1 MSLDIAKYSIK
12 TPVNTWL
19 LILGLFIGGL
29 VGFSNIGQLED
40 PAFTI
45 KQVMVNTQYPGA
57 SAEKVE
63 REVTEPLEIAIQQM
77 SQLKRVTS
85 ISKPGISEITVEV
98 EDHFDG
104 DKLPQIWD
112 ELRKR
117 VNDIQADFPAGV
129 MLSKVV
135 DDFGDVY
142 GLYYALTGEGF
153 SSREMRDFAKH
164 LRRELLK
171 VDGVTKVGVAGQIEE
186 QIVVEIFP
194 AKLNALGLSFPDI
207 QNAINYSLRPF
218 TDGRITVDGKKI
230 RVPVSDEENP
240 VNELSKVTLPVPGQ
254 TAQLKITDFAKV
266 SIQPAKYPRQLIRF
280 NGQPALTVAV
290 AVSTET
296 NVVKVGAVVNQ
307 KLDDIIADLPAGV
320 ELSAIYDQAQVVDD
334 SIDGFITNLLLSVT
348 VVTLTLFLFM
358 GTRAAIVVGSVL
370 VLTVIGS
377 ILFMWLLDIN
387 MQRISLGAMVI
398 AMGMLVDNAIV
409 VAEGMMMRMQQGKS
423 ALEAASFIVK
433 RTKWPLLGA
442 TIIGIS
448 AFSGIGLS
456 DDATGE
462 FLYSLFAVILIT
474 LMLSWVLAVSVVP
487 LIGSYVFKQG
497 DLSVEQS
504 YSSVF
509 YRLYRALLVT
519 AVRFRW
525 TSVLILVLITG
536 ASYYGF
542 GMVKQSFFPPSN
554 TPMFYVNYWGPQGRD
569 INTTSAYIE
578 QAEKV
583 ILSHQQVQS
592 VASYAGQGADRYT
605 LTYAAERPNE
615 SYGFFMIR
623 TAGTE
628 EIDALAKEIRS
639 ELMALDPDADIYTNR
654 IIFGPSV
661 GAKLEARFIGPD
673 AQVLRELGNQA
684 LSVFHA
690 DGKIHD
696 IRHNWRDKSFQI
708 ELGYDAYAAGVAGV
722 TRADFSDAVQ
732 FATNG
737 LVAGNVFD
745 GDYRYPIV
753 LRADV
758 EPAEGETGAL
768 YNAQVWSQYEREYVP
783 LRQVSKQVTAIGEET
798 LIHRRDRERSLS
810 VFGEPAN
817 GETANEALAR
827 IKQQVESIDL
837 PDGYRMEWGGE
848 LESSTDAQASM
859 GLGMMLG
866 FLTMFIIS
874 VLLFGEV
881 RPPLIIWLTVPMA
894 VNGVV
899 IGLLAADVPF
909 GFMAMLGFL
918 SLFGMLIKNAI
929 VLLEEIELQ
938 NHESGNHYNAL
949 INASISRLRPVSLAA
964 ITTILGMVPL
974 LWDAFFLDMAVTIMG
989 GLAFSTILT
998 LIAVPV
1004 FYSLM
1009 YRIKP
1014 ETEKTS

>member
-1 MSLDIAKYSIK
+1 MSLDVAKYAIK

-19 LILGLFIGGL
+19 LILTMLIGGL
-29 VGFSNIGQLED
+29 IGLSNIGQLED

-77 SQLKRVTS
+77 PQLKRVTS

-98 EDHFDG
+98 GDHFDS

-117 VNDIQADFPAGV
+117 VSDIQSDLPTGV
-129 MLSKVV
+129 MPSKVV

-153 SSREMRDFAKH
+153 STREMRDFSKNI
-164 LRRELLK
+164 RREMLM
-171 VDGVTKVGVAGQIEE
+171 VDGVTKVSVSGLVEE
-186 QIVVEIFP
+186 QLVVEIHP

-218 TDGRITVDGKKI
+218 TDGRITVDGKNI
-230 RVPVSDEENP
+230 RVPVSDENNP
-240 VNELSKVTLPVPGQ
+240 VSELSKVTLSVPGQ
-254 TAQLKITDFAKV
+254 TAQLKITDFASI
-266 SIQPAKYPRQLIRF
+266 SIQPIKYPRQLIRF
-280 NGQPALTVAV
+280 NGNEALTVAI

-296 NVVKVGAVVNQ
+296 NVVKVGAKVNQ
-307 KLDDIIADLPAGV
+307 KLDDVIENLPAGV
-320 ELSAIYDQAQVVDD
+320 ELEPIYDQAKVVDE
-334 SIDGFITNLLLSVT
+334 SIDGFITNLLLSVS
-348 VVTLTLFLFM
+348 VVTFTLFLFM
-358 GTRAAIVVGSVL
+358 GMRAAVVVGSVL
-370 VLTVIGS
+370 ILTVIGS
-377 ILFMWLLDIN
+377 ILFMWLMDIS

-423 ALEAASFIVK
+423 AMEAASFIVK

-442 TIIGIS
+442 TIIGIA

-474 LMLSWVLAVSVVP
+474 LLLSWVLAVSVVP
-487 LIGSYVFKQG
+487 LIGSYVFKKTNQ
-497 DLSVEQS
+497 SMEES
-504 YSSVF
+504 YSSIF
-509 YRLYRALLVT
+509 YRLYRNLLVL

-525 TSVLILVLITG
+525 TSVMIFVLITG

-554 TPMFYVNYWGPQGRD
+554 TPVFYVNYWGPQGRD
-569 INTTSAYIE
+569 INTTTEYVE
-578 QAEKV
+578 QAEKI
-583 ILSHQQVQS
+583 ILSHQEVKS
-592 VASYAGQGADRYT
+592 VASYVGQGAERYT

-615 SYGFFMIR
+615 SYGFFMVR
-623 TAGTE
+623 TDDIE
-628 EIDALAKEIRS
+628 VIDDLAEKIKHKLS
-639 ELMALDPDADIYTNR
+639 TLDPEANIYTNR

-661 GAKLEARFIGPD
+661 GANLEARFIGPD
-673 AQVLRELGNQA
+673 AKVLRDLGQQA
-684 LSVFHA
+684 LTIFSE
-690 DGKIHD
+690 DGKIQD
-696 IRHNWRDKSFQI
+696 IRHNWRDKAFQI
-708 ELGYDAYAAGVAGV
+708 ELEYDDYAAGVAGV
-722 TRADFSDAVQ
+722 TRADYSDAVQ

-753 LRADV
+753 LRSDTDNG
-758 EPAEGETGAL
+758 EGETSAL
-768 YNAQVWSQYEREYVP
+768 YNAQVWSQYERQYVP
-783 LRQVSKQVTAIGEET
+783 LRQVTKSITTLGEET
-798 LIHRRDRERSLS
+798 LIHRRDRERTLS
-810 VFGEPAN
+810 VLGEPAA

-827 IKQQVESIDL
+827 IQQQVEAIKL

-848 LESSTDAQASM
+848 IESSTDAQASM
-859 GLGMMLG
+859 GVGMMLG
-866 FLTMFIIS
+866 FLTMFLITVI
-874 VLLFGEV
+874 LFGEV
-881 RPPLIIWLTVPMA
+881 RPPLIIWLIVPMA

-899 IGLLAADVPF
+899 IGLLLADVPF

-938 NHESGNHYNAL
+938 NHESGDHYNAL

-1014 ETEKTS
+1014 A